1 MPYFEYFVWD
11 SDNTFKSGKDQNN
24 EKDIYSAL
32 DVYLI
37 LEGLLITLTPSSWD
51 DFMIINY
58 MVNKIQNK

>member
-1 MPYFEYFVWD
+1 MPYFENFVWD